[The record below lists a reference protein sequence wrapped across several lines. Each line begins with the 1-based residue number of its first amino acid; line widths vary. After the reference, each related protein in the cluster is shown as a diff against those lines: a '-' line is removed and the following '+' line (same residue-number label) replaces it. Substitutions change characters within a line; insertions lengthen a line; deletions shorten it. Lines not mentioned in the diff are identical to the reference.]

1 MKIQT
6 VIALF
11 FFGFMTFAATADE
24 CTQTCEDD
32 YTACKGVAESTTAKQ
47 ACEDDVKACK
57 ADCK

>member
-11 FFGFMTFAATADE
+11 FFGFMTFAVAADE
-24 CTQTCEDD
+24 CPQTCEDD
-32 YTACKGVAESTTAKQ
+32 YTACKGVAESATAKQ

>member
-11 FFGFMTFAATADE
+11 FLGFMTFAATADE

-47 ACEDDVKACK
+47 ACEDDGS
-57 ADCK
+57 